1 MINQAFKKALES
13 RSELAR
19 ELNDFNTVIQKK
31 DADRLTL
38 FSYFKRTSPNFDLG
52 GEEEP
57 DRAIFTVARSEL
69 DAWQRCVDLMT
80 SMCCACLSLRIA
92 ATRSKRHCDSAP
104 PFGVAAAVQICATAL
119 RVSITAPSPRAGWRL
134 RCSIV
139 SIPRWPGYS
148 D

>member
-92 ATRSKRHCDSAP
+92 ATRSK
-104 PFGVAAAVQICATAL
+104 GTATARRL
-119 RVSITAPSPRAGWRL
+119 SASPPQCKSAL
-134 RCSIV
+134 
-139 SIPRWPGYS
+139 PRS
-148 D
+148 AFR